1 MVIPLVNKNRYQIYS
16 LIPHPVSVQSR
27 TLVNTE
33 INNVILVSNDTYIIT
48 EPDNIHSITNNT
60 HIVKKVE
67 PIWSIHKSTCEWESF
82 KQNISAMLYLCNY
95 KKVGMLNGTVM
106 TETRYHRLIYLT
118 EITQVELDCP
128 DGRVRDRLI
137 GLHQIPLQ
145 CDVSTDKVYWPAKQ
159 TMNIDI
165 KDILTNVPN
174 KFDSTQLP
182 IVNLNDTNQVH
193 DSIKTMISDLPN
205 KEDTFTF
212 DFD

>member
-1 MVIPLVNKNRYQIYS
+1 M
-16 LIPHPVSVQSR
+16 
-27 TLVNTE
+27 
-33 INNVILVSNDTYIIT
+33 
-48 EPDNIHSITNNT
+48 
-60 HIVKKVE
+60 
-67 PIWSIHKSTCEWESF
+67 
-82 KQNISAMLYLCNY
+82 
-95 KKVGMLNGTVM
+95 
-106 TETRYHRLIYLT
+106 T

-212 DFD
+212 DFDEHNLSLEQVQSYTIIAYGALTVIVIINSIILGLMVIFKCRKWIHNRKQHLSNVFYLLWC